1 MSTIIEVCYEDDTIN
16 HHGFERDVSEFSEKN
31 PEPEK
36 LFTKSN
42 EKMEDKKDAEL
53 KKKKKVAVIAKI
65 LGKLFRNFL
74 ILMTYFPESK
84 VVPASVVLFAIGYFT
99 YAAICYF
106 ESA

>member
-1 MSTIIEVCYEDDTIN
+1 MSTIIEVCHEDDSIN
-16 HHGFERDVSEFSEKN
+16 HHGFERDVSGFSEKN
-31 PEPEK
+31 PEEK

-42 EKMEDKKDAEL
+42 EKMEDNEDAEL

-74 ILMTYFPESK
+74 ILMTYFLESK

>member
-1 MSTIIEVCYEDDTIN
+1 MSTIIEVCYEDDSIN
-16 HHGFERDVSEFSEKN
+16 HHGFERDVSGFSEKN
-31 PEPEK
+31 PEK
-36 LFTKSN
+36 LFTKTN
-42 EKMEDKKDAEL
+42 EKMEDNEDAEL

-99 YAAICYF
+99 YAATCYF

>member
-1 MSTIIEVCYEDDTIN
+1 MSTIIEVCYEDDSIN
-16 HHGFERDVSEFSEKN
+16 HHGFERDVSGLSEKN
-31 PEPEK
+31 PEEK

-42 EKMEDKKDAEL
+42 EKMEDNEDAEL